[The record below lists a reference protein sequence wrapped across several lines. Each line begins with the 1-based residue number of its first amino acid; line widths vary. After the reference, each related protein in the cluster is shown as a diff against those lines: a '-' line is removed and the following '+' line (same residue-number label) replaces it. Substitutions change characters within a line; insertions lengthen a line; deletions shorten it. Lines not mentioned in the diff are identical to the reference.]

1 MTSLLLC
8 VLLACTLVSTLEYS
22 NVSNEYIVM
31 FNSYMAHEDHQHVL
45 RGALVGM
52 DNQWH
57 IIKRNNAASKFPSD
71 FALISVLGETVVGL
85 LKHQTFVKH
94 VFPQRRIVN
103 PLQGYQDDAEEVEE
117 EEDIIATNSTIWGR
131 YHRGFPSFN
140 VDGLVHL
147 PGTRKLHSSVFQV
160 TDLFNAQELW
170 KKYSGTNVNV
180 AIFDTGLRR
189 GHSHFKNVID
199 ITNWTDEDST
209 EDGLGHG
216 TFVAGMRTQTLT
228 TPLQSY
234 IHHTHRS
241 PLTTPTDSHIGVVAS
256 SSECLGFAPDAN
268 LHIYRVFT
276 INRGTSF
283 KYTISCLSTSCSYL
297 IQCHIHHGSW
307 THSTTRSGQGLTCST

>member
-1 MTSLLLC
+1 
-8 VLLACTLVSTLEYS
+8 
-22 NVSNEYIVM
+22 
-31 FNSYMAHEDHQHVL
+31 MAHEDHQHVL
-45 RGALVGM
+45 RDALVGM

-94 VFPQRRIVN
+94 VIPQRRIVN
-103 PLQGYQDDAEEVEE
+103 PLQGYQDDANEEVDE

-189 GHSHFKNVID
+189 GHPHFKNVID

-216 TFVAGMRTQTLT
+216 TFVAGNSNSHHSHSSPIIHPLHHSPHQLT
-228 TPLQSY
+228 VT
-234 IHHTHRS
+234 
-241 PLTTPTDSHIGVVAS
+241 
-256 SSECLGFAPDAN
+256 
-268 LHIYRVFT
+268 
-276 INRGTSF
+276 
-283 KYTISCLSTSCSYL
+283 
-297 IQCHIHHGSW
+297 
-307 THSTTRSGQGLTCST
+307 